1 MELNEGLHRW
11 KGALIAILV
20 MILVSPFF
28 AWAAEVVDYAEPL
41 ENAAEHLG
49 AMEYECA
56 IISGVLPD
64 YAIPG
69 ANPYASTIVAGVV
82 GSLIVLG
89 LGWITGKVLERK

>member
-1 MELNEGLHRW
+1 V
-11 KGALIAILV
+11 LIALLV

-49 AMEYECA
+49 ALEYEYA

-64 YAIPG
+64 YTIPG
-69 ANPYASTIVAGVV
+69 ADPYASTIVAGAV
-82 GSLIVLG
+82 GCLMVLG
-89 LGWITGKVLERK
+89 LGWMVGKALERK

>member
-1 MELNEGLHRW
+1 MELTEGRYRW

-49 AMEYECA
+49 AMEYEYA
-56 IISGVLPD
+56 VISGVLPD
-64 YAIPG
+64 YTIPG
-69 ANPYASTIVAGVV
+69 GNPYASTIVAGIV
-82 GSLIVLG
+82 GCLMVLG
-89 LGWITGKVLERK
+89 LGWIMGKALERK